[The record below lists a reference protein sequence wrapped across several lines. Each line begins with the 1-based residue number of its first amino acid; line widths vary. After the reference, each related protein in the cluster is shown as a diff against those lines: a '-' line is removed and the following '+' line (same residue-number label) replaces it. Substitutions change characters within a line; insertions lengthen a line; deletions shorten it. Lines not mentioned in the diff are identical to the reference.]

1 MFQFVRRNV
10 VPLAALTVTL
20 AFTSAPALAADRVV
34 TIVNKTSVTM
44 TKFHASSVGTRDWEE
59 NILDG
64 EHLKP
69 GESIDIDIDDGT
81 KACRYDFRAVFKD
94 GEAVEKGNVNV
105 CEIGEFAFTE

>member
-1 MFQFVRRNV
+1 MSQFVRRSV
-10 VPLAALTVTL
+10 VALAALTATL
-20 AFTSAPALAADRVV
+20 AFTSALAADRVV
-34 TIVNKTSVTM
+34 TIVNKTSSTM
-44 TKFHASSVGTRDWEE
+44 TKFHASSVGTKNWEE

-64 EHLKP
+64 DHLKP

-105 CEIGEFAFTE
+105 CEIGEFSFTE